1 MRVIGKILKF
11 IPVGLVLFLSLFC
24 IASAS
29 FEITEVMYDL
39 DGTDTGREW
48 VEVYN
53 NGSENSDFSHWYFF
67 SDNTK
72 HSLVPDSQSNIPAG
86 GYAVITQDIS
96 KFKADWPN
104 YSGLIFDSSW
114 TGLNNDGETI
124 ALKDPDL
131 NIVSQI
137 SFTSG
142 QGGGGDGNSLQKV
155 NGSWVGAIPT
165 PGLQNQSSG
174 GGGVGNSGSGSGSG
188 GGSTSPSIEQKPI
201 AKKEVEVS
209 QITTNILAKNTAFA
223 GLPLKISFRTT
234 GLKKE
239 PIVFGRFAWN
249 FGDGTSFSLSEQKDF
264 EHIYSYSGDYVL
276 ALSYYSNPYAEL
288 PEATDRII
296 VKILQPE
303 IFISSVGS
311 GVDTYVEL
319 TNNSSYEL
327 DLSHW
332 TIKSYLHSFVIPKGT
347 TILQNSK
354 IKISPKLTD
363 FKEEDLKYLML
374 ENKSGELIATY
385 PKITKS
391 NYPKNNINSAYSNSE
406 KSKEVIDLNNL
417 GASAA
422 NSNSSISS
430 SGISIVGL
438 ALIIIA
444 GIMTV
449 VLIRKNDSRKDELEG
464 SLKASDIDI
473 LE

>member
-11 IPVGLVLFLSLFC
+11 IPVGLVLFLSSFY

-53 NGSENSDFSHWYFF
+53 SGSESSDFSHWYFF

-72 HSLVPDSQSNIPAG
+72 HSLVPESESNIPAG
-86 GYAVITQDIS
+86 GYAVITQDVS

-131 NIVSQI
+131 NIISQI

-155 NGSWVGAIPT
+155 NGSWVGGIPT
-165 PGLQNQSSG
+165 PGLQNQLG
-174 GGGVGNSGSGSGSG
+174 GGGGGGDSGSGSGSG
-188 GGSTSPSIEQKPI
+188 STSSSIEQKPI
-201 AKKEVEVS
+201 AKKEVEVP

-249 FGDGTSFSLSEQKDF
+249 FGDGTSFSFSEQKDF
-264 EHIYSYSGDYVL
+264 EHIYSYPGDYVL
-276 ALSYYSNPYAEL
+276 ALSYYSNPYAEI

-327 DLSHW
+327 DLSNW
-332 TIKSYLHSFVIPKGT
+332 SIKSYLHSFGIPKGT

-391 NYPKNNINSAYSNSE
+391 NYSKNNNSLIDSNSE

-422 NSNSSISS
+422 NSNLSISGS
-430 SGISIVGL
+430 SISIVGL

-449 VLIRKNDSRKDELEG
+449 VLMRKDDSVKDELEG